1 MLGGSRTKLLLLAA
15 AGAALLAGNA
25 LHADAAEY
33 KARDEVLVVA
43 NTIRPYA
50 NPTETYQYYKLPYC
64 KPKERNWDDHDLGEL
79 LTGSRKVITDYHLY
93 FGVDQTYAQLCKL
106 PMTKSTVKAF
116 KDAVDEDYE
125 ISFPHAGDAFID
137 FYFEMYVDDIQ
148 LQGQVGYLIQ
158 QGMTQVNY
166 YLNTHLHFD
175 LAYNNEGV
183 DEKGVNRIV
192 AANISMSSS
201 DPSLEYRYA
210 LSDENVAKNPDAVFT
225 YSVTWHYRPDLDY
238 DERNVHEGEFNDDLE
253 LHWISVINSFILVM
267 MLTAFLSIVMI
278 RILKRDFSR
287 YMDLEAGDESGGLED
302 DSGWKLVH
310 ADVFRMPTN
319 LNLFCA
325 FNGAGAQLF
334 TMLMIVLVSSLV
346 GIVKPNKRGGMM
358 TAFIVLYAL
367 TASVGGYHSASLYR
381 QLGGQRWV
389 WNILLSVFIIPGP
402 LLVIFSFLNSVA
414 IWNDS
419 SAALPFGT
427 IMIVLAIFMLVAL
440 PLTVIGG
447 IAGRNTTGDFNAPCR
462 TNKIPREI
470 PDVPW
475 YRSPLILL
483 LAAGCL
489 PFSAVYIELHH
500 IFAAIW
506 GHSIYKLFGILFLSF
521 VMLVFVT
528 SFTTI
533 SLTYIQ
539 LSSEDHRWWW
549 RSYVSG
555 GVAGFFV
562 LLYSIWYY
570 KNATAMT
577 GFFQAAFYFGYT
589 GMMAYCFFVML
600 GFIGF
605 RSSLIFVRKIYR
617 TIKVE

>member
-1 MLGGSRTKLLLLAA
+1 MHPRTMWMALLLATVTCS
-15 AGAALLAGNA
+15 LL
-25 LHADAAEY
+25 LVEAEDY

-50 NPTETYQYYKLPYC
+50 NPTETYQYYTLPFC
-64 KPKERNWDDHDLGEL
+64 KPKERQWDDHDLGEL
-79 LTGSRKVITDYHLY
+79 LTGSRKVVTDYRLY

-106 PMTKSTVKAF
+106 PITPDVMKAF

-125 ISFPHAGDAFID
+125 ISFPLSLPPSREG
-137 FYFEMYVDDIQ
+137 IQ
-148 LQGQVGYLIQ
+148 E
-158 QGMTQVNY
+158 GMKVHY

-175 LAYNNEGV
+175 IAYNNVEAEEG
-183 DEKGVNRIV
+183 KNKIV
-192 AANISMSSS
+192 AANLTMASS
-201 DPSLEYRYA
+201 DPDLEYHYA
-210 LSDENVAKNPDAVFT
+210 LSTQNIAGSPEAVFT
-225 YSVTWHYRPDLDY
+225 YSVKWHIRPDLLY
-238 DERNVHEGEFNDDLE
+238 ENRNVDDEVPVDDLE

-267 MLTAFLSIVMI
+267 MLTGFLSIVMI

-287 YMDLEAGDESGGLED
+287 YMDLESADESALED

-310 ADVFRMPTN
+310 ADVFRFPTN
-319 LNLFCA
+319 LSLFCA
-325 FNGAGAQLF
+325 LNGAGAQLF
-334 TMLMIVLVSSLV
+334 VMLSVVLGSSLV

-358 TAFIVLYAL
+358 AAFIILYAL
-367 TASVGGYHSASLYR
+367 TAGVAGFHSARMYR

-389 WNILLSVFIIPGP
+389 WNILMCVFIIPGP
-402 LLVIFSFLNSVA
+402 LLAVFSFLNSLA

-427 IMIVLAIFMLVAL
+427 IMIVLALFITVAL
-440 PLTVIGG
+440 PLTIIGG
-447 IAGRNTTGDFNAPCR
+447 IAGRNTTGEFRAPCR
-462 TNKIPREI
+462 TSKIPREI
-470 PDVPW
+470 PAVPS
-475 YRSPLILL
+475 YRSPFILII
-483 LAAGCL
+483 AAGCL

-500 IFAAIW
+500 IFVAIW
-506 GHSIYKLFGILFLSF
+506 GHSIYTLFGILFLSF

-528 SFTTI
+528 AFTTI

-549 RSYVSG
+549 RSYISG
-555 GVAGFFV
+555 GITGLFV
-562 LLYSIWYY
+562 LAYSVWYY
-570 KNATAMT
+570 NNITEMT

-589 GMMAYCFFVML
+589 GMIAYCFFVML

-605 RSSLIFVRKIYR
+605 QSSLAFVNKIYR

>member
-1 MLGGSRTKLLLLAA
+1 MAAPRTTTAMWLLLV
-15 AGAALLAGNA
+15 AALYVA
-25 LHADAAEY
+25 LVDADDY
-33 KARDEVLVVA
+33 KMRDEVLVIA

-64 KPKERNWDDHDLGEL
+64 KPKERQWDDHDLGEL
-79 LTGSRKVITDYHLY
+79 LTGSRKVVTDYRLY

-106 PMTKSTVKAF
+106 PIGPDVMKAF

-125 ISFPHAGDAFID
+125 ISSSPDLLISVP
-137 FYFEMYVDDIQ
+137 YDIR
-148 LQGQVGYLIQ
+148 LRGQVGYLIQ
-158 QGMTQVNY
+158 EGIRNIRQGMKLHY

-175 LAYNNEGV
+175 IAYNDVEAE
-183 DEKGVNRIV
+183 DDKNRIV
-192 AANISMSSS
+192 AANLTMASS
-201 DPSLEYRYA
+201 DPDLEYHYA
-210 LSDENVAKNPDAVFT
+210 LSPENVATNPEAIFT
-225 YSVTWHYRPDLDY
+225 YSVKWHNRPDLLY
-238 DERNVHEGEFNDDLE
+238 ENRNAVNEMPEDDLE

-267 MLTAFLSIVMI
+267 MLTGFLSIVML

-287 YMDLEAGDESGGLED
+287 YTDLETGDDRTLED
-302 DSGWKLVH
+302 DSGWKLLH
-310 ADVFRMPTN
+310 ADVFRFPTH
-319 LNLFCA
+319 LSVFCA
-325 FNGAGAQLF
+325 LNGAGAQLF
-334 TMLMIVLVSSLV
+334 VMLSVVLGFSLI
-346 GIVKPNKRGGMM
+346 GLVKPNKRGGMM

-367 TASVGGYHSASLYR
+367 TAGIGGFHSARLYR

-389 WNILLSVFIIPGP
+389 WNILLCVLVIPGP
-402 LLVIFSFLNSVA
+402 LVAIFSFLNSVA

-427 IMIVLAIFMLVAL
+427 IMIVLILFITVAL
-440 PLTVIGG
+440 PLTIIGGVIG
-447 IAGRNTTGDFNAPCR
+447 RNYTGEFKSPCR
-462 TNKIPREI
+462 TNKIPRE
-470 PDVPW
+470 VPAVPS
-475 YRSPLILL
+475 YRSPFILVI
-483 LAAGCL
+483 AAGCL

-528 SFTTI
+528 AFTTI

-549 RSYVSG
+549 RSYISG
-555 GVAGFFV
+555 GTAGLFV
-562 LLYSIWYY
+562 LAYSVWYY
-570 KNATAMT
+570 TSVADMT
-577 GFFQAAFYFGYT
+577 GFFQAAFYFGYS

-605 RSSLIFVRKIYR
+605 QSSLFFVNKIYR

>member
-1 MLGGSRTKLLLLAA
+1 MWMKLLLLVAA
-15 AGAALLAGNA
+15 TLCVVAA
-25 LHADAAEY
+25 DDDY
-33 KARDEVLVVA
+33 QMRDEVEVVA

-64 KPKERNWDDHDLGEL
+64 KPKERQWDDHDLGEL
-79 LTGSRKVITDYHLY
+79 LTGSRKVVTDYRLY

-106 PMTKSTVKAF
+106 SVTPDVMKSF

-125 ISFPHAGDAFID
+125 
-137 FYFEMYVDDIQ
+137 FEMYVDDIR
-148 LQGQVGYLIQ
+148 LRGQVGYLIQ
-158 QGMTQVNY
+158 EGIREGMKMHY

-175 LAYNNEGV
+175 IAYNNVEAEEG
-183 DEKGVNRIV
+183 KNKIV
-192 AANISMSSS
+192 AVNMTMASS
-201 DPSLEYRYA
+201 DPDLEYHYA
-210 LSDENVAKNPDAVFT
+210 LSTDNIAKAPEAIFT
-225 YSVTWHYRPDLDY
+225 YSVKWHNRPDLLY
-238 DERNVHEGEFNDDLE
+238 ENRNVDKELVEPDDLE

-267 MLTAFLSIVMI
+267 MLTGFLSIVMI

-287 YMDLEAGDESGGLED
+287 YTDLETGDEHALED
-302 DSGWKLVH
+302 DSGWKLLH
-310 ADVFRMPTN
+310 ADVFRFPTQ
-319 LNLFCA
+319 LSIFCA
-325 FNGAGAQLF
+325 LNGAGAQLF
-334 TMLMIVLVSSLV
+334 VMLSVALASSLL

-367 TASVGGYHSASLYR
+367 TAGVGGFHSARLYR

-389 WNILLSVFIIPGP
+389 WNILMCVLVIPGP
-402 LLVIFSFLNSVA
+402 LVAIFSFLNSVA

-427 IMIVLAIFMLVAL
+427 IMIVLALFITVAL
-440 PLTVIGG
+440 PLTIIGG
-447 IAGRNTTGDFNAPCR
+447 VAGRNSTGDFKSPCR

-470 PDVPW
+470 PSVPG
-475 YRSPLILL
+475 YRSPFILIV
-483 LAAGCL
+483 AAGCL

-506 GHSIYKLFGILFLSF
+506 GHSIYTLFGILFLSF

-528 SFTTI
+528 AFTTI

-549 RSYVSG
+549 RSYISG
-555 GVAGFFV
+555 GTTGLFV
-562 LLYSIWYY
+562 LAYSVWYY
-570 KNATAMT
+570 TSIADMT

-589 GMMAYCFFVML
+589 SIMAYCFFVML

-605 RSSLIFVRKIYR
+605 QSSLFFVNKIYR

>member
-1 MLGGSRTKLLLLAA
+1 MRLFLPQLKL
-15 AGAALLAGNA
+15 
-25 LHADAAEY
+25 
-33 KARDEVLVVA
+33 
-43 NTIRPYA
+43 
-50 NPTETYQYYKLPYC
+50 
-64 KPKERNWDDHDLGEL
+64 
-79 LTGSRKVITDYHLY
+79 
-93 FGVDQTYAQLCKL
+93 
-106 PMTKSTVKAF
+106 
-116 KDAVDEDYE
+116 
-125 ISFPHAGDAFID
+125 
-137 FYFEMYVDDIQ
+137 
-148 LQGQVGYLIQ
+148 
-158 QGMTQVNY
+158 
-166 YLNTHLHFD
+166 
-175 LAYNNEGV
+175 
-183 DEKGVNRIV
+183 V
-192 AANISMSSS
+192 AANVSMTSS
-201 DPSLEYRYA
+201 DPGLEYRYA
-210 LSDENVAKNPDAVFT
+210 LSDENVAAQPEAIFT
-225 YSVTWHYRPDLDY
+225 YSVTWHHRPDLSFD
-238 DERNVHEGEFNDDLE
+238 DRNVHEGEFNDDLE

-267 MLTAFLSIVMI
+267 MLTAFLSIVML

-287 YMDLEAGDESGGLED
+287 YMDLEAGDEGGAGGGVGGLED

-319 LNLFCA
+319 LSLFCA

-334 TMLMIVLVSSLV
+334 AMLSVVLVSSLL

-358 TAFIVLYAL
+358 AAFIVLYAL
-367 TASVGGYHSASLYR
+367 TASVGGYHSARLYR
-381 QLGGQRWV
+381 QLGGCVLRLVHLLLLRLEIGFDTDKRSLLYCMIHFYRQRWV
-389 WNILLSVFIIPGP
+389 WNILLCVFIIPGP
-402 LLVIFSFLNSVA
+402 LLIVFSFLNSVA

-427 IMIVLAIFMLVAL
+427 IMIVLALFMLVAL

-447 IAGRNTTGDFNAPCR
+447 IAGRNTAGDFNAPCR

-470 PDVPW
+470 PAVPT
-475 YRSPLILL
+475 YRSPAVLM

-528 SFTTI
+528 AFTTI

-539 LSSEDHRWWW
+539 LSTEDHRWWW
-549 RSYVSG
+549 RSYLSG
-555 GVAGFFV
+555 GVAGLFV
-562 LLYSIWYY
+562 LLYSVWYY
-570 KNATAMT
+570 KHATAMT

-605 RSSLIFVRKIYR
+605 RSSLVFVRKIYR

>member
-1 MLGGSRTKLLLLAA
+1 MWATLLVLMAA
-15 AGAALLAGNA
+15 VISAV
-25 LHADAAEY
+25 AAEDDY
-33 KARDEVLVVA
+33 KMRDEVDVVA

-64 KPKERNWDDHDLGEL
+64 KPKERQWDDHDLGEL
-79 LTGSRKVITDYHLY
+79 LTGSRKVVTDYRLY
-93 FGVDQTYAQLCKL
+93 FGVDQTYAQLCRL
-106 PMTKSTVKAF
+106 PVTPDVMKSF

-125 ISFPHAGDAFID
+125 
-137 FYFEMYVDDIQ
+137 FEMYVDDIR
-148 LQGQVGYLIQ
+148 LRGQVGYLIQ
-158 QGMTQVNY
+158 EGIREGMKVHY

-175 LAYNNEGV
+175 IAYSNMEAEEG
-183 DEKGVNRIV
+183 KNKIV
-192 AANISMSSS
+192 AVNMTMASS
-201 DPSLEYRYA
+201 DPDLEYHYA
-210 LSDENVAKNPDAVFT
+210 LSPENIARTPEAIFT
-225 YSVTWHYRPDLDY
+225 YSVKWHNRPDLLY
-238 DERNVHEGEFNDDLE
+238 ENRNVEKELVEPDDLE

-267 MLTAFLSIVMI
+267 MLTGFLSIVML

-287 YMDLEAGDESGGLED
+287 YTDLESGDEHAIED
-302 DSGWKLVH
+302 DSGWKLLH
-310 ADVFRMPTN
+310 ADVFRFPSN
-319 LNLFCA
+319 LSVFCA
-325 FNGAGAQLF
+325 LNGAGAQLF
-334 TMLMIVLVSSLV
+334 VMLSVVLVSSLL

-358 TAFIVLYAL
+358 AAFIVLYAL
-367 TASVGGYHSASLYR
+367 TAGVGGFHSARLYR

-389 WNILLSVFIIPGP
+389 WNILMCVLVIPGP
-402 LLVIFSFLNSVA
+402 LVAIFSFLNSVA

-427 IMIVLAIFMLVAL
+427 IMIVLALFITVAL
-440 PLTVIGG
+440 PLTIIGG
-447 IAGRNTTGDFNAPCR
+447 IAGRNSTGEFKSPCR

-470 PDVPW
+470 PDVPG
-475 YRSPLILL
+475 YRSPFILII
-483 LAAGCL
+483 AAGCL

-521 VMLVFVT
+521 VMLMFVT
-528 SFTTI
+528 AFTTI

-549 RSYVSG
+549 RSYISG
-555 GVAGFFV
+555 GTTGLFV
-562 LLYSIWYY
+562 LAYSVWYY
-570 KNATAMT
+570 TSVADMT

-589 GMMAYCFFVML
+589 SMIAYCFFVML

-605 RSSLIFVRKIYR
+605 QSSLFFVNKIYR